1 VTSQPQRR
9 AGAPASARRRL
20 FPLGAPGGQAAG
32 SGPEHARQEPARPEP
47 AATEVE
53 GAAPDAPQG
62 LASEESLAR
71 LDPNIASL
79 VRALRTP
86 SLWVAADGTVLWAH
100 PAMETMRVVRRSAI
114 RLPEV
119 QAMLDQARRTN
130 TVVQRELSVKRAGRR
145 LPRMK
150 LRIRVAPMADQA
162 AVILVEDVTE
172 AERLDHVRRDF
183 VANVSHELK
192 TPIGALSLLAEAVS
206 EGRDDPEAVERFSAR
221 IVAETRRLT
230 TLVNDLLDLSR
241 IEGIDPLKPME
252 PASVDDVVAQACD
265 DTRLLAQDKGIQ
277 FLRGGTTGLRV
288 SGVEVQLVMA
298 VRNLLVNA
306 ISYSPES
313 TKVAVTTG
321 VTEGMVTI
329 AVTDQGIGIPPGEL
343 ERIFERFYRVDPARS
358 RDTGGTG
365 LGLAI
370 VKHVCVN
377 HGGSCDVW
385 SKLGE
390 GSTFTIRLPELTV
403 ADTKRSRPRKRPT
416 EEVS

>member
-1 VTSQPQRR
+1 M
-9 AGAPASARRRL
+9 
-20 FPLGAPGGQAAG
+20 LG
-32 SGPEHARQEPARPEP
+32 
-47 AATEVE
+47 
-53 GAAPDAPQG
+53 
-62 LASEESLAR
+62 SEESLAR